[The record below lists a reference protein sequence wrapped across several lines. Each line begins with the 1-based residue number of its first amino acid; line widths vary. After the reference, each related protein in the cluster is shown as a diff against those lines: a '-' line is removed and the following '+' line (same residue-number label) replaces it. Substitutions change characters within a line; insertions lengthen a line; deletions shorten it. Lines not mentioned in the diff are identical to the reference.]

1 MGGMGE
7 KEEDFRLVGNL
18 FPFFST
24 LSCAGFSDGLQPHAR
39 SGGGG
44 STTMQPGE
52 KPKDRLEKGE
62 GGKGGAPPGSITLSR
77 EGGGPLLPLRMRG
90 EDGEKK
96 IPFSP
101 LSPGLYSLGYL
112 GKKGSRTGKGRET
125 LKLDFD

>member
-101 LSPGLYSLGYL
+101 LPWTLL
-112 GKKGSRTGKGRET
+112 TGISWQKRQ
-125 LKLDFD
+125 